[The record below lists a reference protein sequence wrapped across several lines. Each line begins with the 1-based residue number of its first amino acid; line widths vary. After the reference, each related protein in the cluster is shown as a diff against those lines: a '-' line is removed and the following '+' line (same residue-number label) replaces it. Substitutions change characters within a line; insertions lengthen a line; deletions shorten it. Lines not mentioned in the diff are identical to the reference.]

1 MVYLIIVTVL
11 WAFSV
16 SLIGEY
22 LVGLDSY
29 FLVFLRVFLA
39 SLVFVPFTKFRGV
52 FKKLQISLLL
62 IGSIQIGIMYIC
74 LYHSYRFLTVPEIL
88 LFTIFT
94 PFYVTIIYDIFHK
107 QFNALYLV
115 SAFVA
120 VLGAYIIR
128 YQNVNNDF
136 LIGFIF
142 VQAANICF
150 AIGQSAYKYTIEKHQ
165 VSDQKEIF
173 GYFHFGALIITL
185 VAVLTLGNFEK
196 MNPSVLQ
203 WGILIW
209 LGVVAS
215 GVGYFL
221 WNKGATMVDAGTLA
235 IMNNALIPAG
245 IFVNILFW
253 GKVENYVSLGIGTVV
268 IIFSL
273 WLHTKFV
280 KLKKSKHIA

>member
-1 MVYLIIVTVL
+1 MIYLIIVTVL

-39 SLVFVPFTKFRGV
+39 SLIFIPFTKFKGV

-62 IGSIQIGIMYIC
+62 IGSVQIGIMYLC

-94 PFYVTIIYDIFHK
+94 PFYVTIIYDILHK

-128 YQNVNNDF
+128 YQNVNSDF

-150 AIGQSAYKYTIEKHQ
+150 AIGQSAYKYTIEKYQ

-173 GYFHFGALIITL
+173 GYFHFGALIITA
-185 VAVLTLGNFEK
+185 VAVLALGNFEK
-196 MNPSVLQ
+196 MNPSELQ

-215 GVGYFL
+215 GIGYFL

-253 GKVENYVSLGIGTVV
+253 GKVENYVSLSIGTAV

-273 WLHTKFV
+273 WLHAKFV
-280 KLKKSKHIA
+280 KLKKSKPIS